1 MPWSPWAPHTV
12 ASFRLREV
20 QGDAELSDEQL
31 GGVAGGFIVGPI
43 HHGGRMRGSV
53 SKLRL
58 SRGSKGRFRF
68 GEIKIVDPSY

>member
-31 GGVAGGFIVGPI
+31 GGVAGGFDIGPVGD
-43 HHGGRMRGSV
+43 GVRMRGGV
-53 SKLRL
+53 SKLHLR
-58 SRGSKGRFRF
+58 RGSKGRFSYE
-68 GEIKIVDPSY
+68 EIKVT